1 MERFNKFL
9 VLLVITILPLILLQC
24 TQYNEETP
32 FFNGLFLEYDVGSG
46 YKLIYNIYVLDNNKY
61 KIIETDETGILG
73 KEVEELLVNSFGKVY
88 ESSKKSYKGKF
99 SPIWIPVH
107 EIEIGDTIDGR
118 HIAIKKDKWEKWDVM
133 VLKDIA
139 AEAESYYDL
148 NTGYWVGSFAK
159 TAVGV
164 GKIILINTNADIPTV
179 AE

>member
-1 MERFNKFL
+1 MEKFKKSI
-9 VLLVITILPLILLQC
+9 LLFLILPLSMMFSHC
-24 TQYNEETP
+24 TKYKEEAP
-32 FFNGLFLEYDVGSG
+32 FFDGLVLEYNAGGIS
-46 YKLIYNIYVLDNNKY
+46 YIYNVQELENSEF
-61 KIIETDETGILG
+61 KIIEIEKREPLSDKI
-73 KEVEELLVNSFGKVY
+73 EELFVNAYGRVF
-88 ESSKKSYKGKF
+88 KSTFKDYKGGF